1 MLLREQSFSQDH
13 KFVRKVLRRGYKCL
27 TKQPRNFVTLEIF
40 FKTYSSPLWFSIS
53 RPHHVSVNGDILLT
67 ASLTKVYIARDEI
80 THTSPG
86 QGTIKDIYNY
96 TLNVSL
102 SRLVHRI

>member
-1 MLLREQSFSQDH
+1 MFDQT
-13 KFVRKVLRRGYKCL
+13 
-27 TKQPRNFVTLEIF
+27 TKKLCDPRIF